1 MIIVRRY
8 PDDRFAMF
16 AGYGQRLEI
25 IGQEGTAQGGDLF
38 GMDQLAR
45 FQTADVDHR
54 QLGRK
59 AVINGYAAVERH
71 QPVIPQPHGVSDAI
85 ALRWIIAKQGRSEE
99 HTSELQSLMRISYA
113 VFCLK

>member
-25 IGQEGTAQGGDLF
+25 IGQEGTAQGGDLL

-59 AVINGYAAVERH
+59 TVIDGYATIERY
-71 QPVIPQPHGVSDAI
+71 QPVMPYTHGFSDSL
-85 ALRWIIAKQGRSEE
+85 ALLLINAKKGSGG
-99 HTSELQSLMRISYA
+99 A
-113 VFCLK
+113 GV

>member
-45 FQTADVDHR
+45 FLTAAVDHR

-59 AVINGYAAVERH
+59 TVIDGYATIERY
-71 QPVIPQPHGVSDAI
+71 QPVIPLPPGVSDAL
-85 ALRWIIAKQGRSEE
+85 ALRRIIAKQGRWGAGFGG
-99 HTSELQSLMRISYA
+99 L
-113 VFCLK
+113 VVDK